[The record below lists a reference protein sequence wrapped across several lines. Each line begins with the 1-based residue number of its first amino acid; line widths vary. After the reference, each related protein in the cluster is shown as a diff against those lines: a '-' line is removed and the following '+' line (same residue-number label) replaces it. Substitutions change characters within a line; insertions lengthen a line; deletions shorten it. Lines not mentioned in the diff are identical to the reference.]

1 MAEAEYK
8 LALMGQLEKQEQ
20 ATSGLAITRNVQGI
34 AYVLIGA
41 SSKNCECLVDDADWH
56 TVRAHTWQKK
66 DAYAQAKIMGSL
78 VMMHQYL
85 TGTLHMDHIN
95 HNGLDNRRANLRVN
109 DRSGNSQN
117 QKERTGTTSRF
128 LGVVQKENG
137 KFQAQIVKN
146 GNQHHLG
153 VFEDEVDAARAYN
166 AAAPLY
172 YDGPKLNDVP
182 NLPEGVT
189 LESRRVLRHPD
200 KGQPDPEE
208 EASYF
213 KNKYLG
219 VSQRKN
225 GTYQVQMNLV
235 GRNVPLGYFVRPSVA
250 AKAYNE
256 AMSIIYEDPKLNQL
270 SEELDATTCLD
281 PELAKYLNT
290 HLKENQGG
298 IRKKQR
304 GPSSI
309 YKGVTK
315 TKGGKFS
322 AYVCV
327 NRVVTNLGTFASEI
341 EAAKAYNKRALEVFE
356 NPVLN
361 DV

>member
-1 MAEAEYK
+1 MAEVLQRNADGVAVIYLQDKKKQIVAE
-8 LALMGQLEKQEQ
+8 
-20 ATSGLAITRNVQGI
+20 V
-34 AYVLIGA
+34 
-41 SSKNCECLVDDADWH
+41 LVDDEDWLD
-56 TVRAHTWQKK
+56 VYRFNWWRSNG
-66 DAYAQAKIMGSL
+66 YARGS
-78 VMMHQYL
+78 VFGEDCGMREYL
-85 TGTLHMDHIN
+85 TGKLGMDHIN
-95 HNGLDNRRANLRVN
+95 HDGFDNRRANLREI
-109 DRSGNSQN
+109 DRSGNGQN

-128 LGVVQKENG
+128 LGVVQKESG

-146 GNQHHLG
+146 GCQYHLG
-153 VFEDEVDAARAYN
+153 VFVDEEDAARAYN

-182 NLPEGVT
+182 DLPEGVT
-189 LESRRVLRHPD
+189 LESRRVLRYPD
-200 KGQPDPEE
+200 RGQPDPVED
-208 EASYF
+208 AAYF
-213 KNKYLG
+213 PEKYLG
-219 VSQRKN
+219 VTKRAGS
-225 GTYQVQMNLV
+225 YQVQMSLAGV
-235 GRNVPLGYFVRPSVA
+235 IRHLGNYPRPSMA

-256 AMSIIYEDPKLNQL
+256 AMLKIYDDPKLNQVEGSPDEKPCL
-270 SEELDATTCLD
+270 DSEMAKFLDTYVKEEL
-281 PELAKYLNT
+281 
-290 HLKENQGG
+290 GG

-315 TKGGKFS
+315 TKGGKFR

-341 EAAKAYNKRALEVFE
+341 EAAKAHNKKALEVMD

>member
-1 MAEAEYK
+1 MDE
-8 LALMGQLEKQEQ
+8 
-20 ATSGLAITRNVQGI
+20 ITRNADGFAVIHLANMRGE
-34 AYVLIGA
+34 V
-41 SSKNCECLVDDADWH
+41 LVDDEDWPNMMQFSWYIKPSNK
-56 TVRAHTWQKK
+56 TS
-66 DAYAQAKIMGSL
+66 YAQRTVAGKSTIT
-78 VMMHQYL
+78 MHQQI
-85 TGTLHMDHIN
+85 TGKNNMDHIN
-95 HNGLDNRRANLRVN
+95 LNGLDNRRVNLREI
-109 DRSGNSQN
+109 DRSGNGQN
-117 QKERTGTTSRF
+117 QGERTGTTSRF
-128 LGVVQKENG
+128 QGVVQKENG
-137 KFQAQIVKN
+137 KWQAQIGKD
-146 GNQHHLG
+146 GILHHLG
-153 VFEDEVDAARAYN
+153 VYENEEDAARAYN

-172 YDGPKLNDVP
+172 YDGPKLNVVP
-182 NLPEGVT
+182 DLPEGVT

-219 VSQRKN
+219 VSKRKN

-304 GPSSI
+304 GPSSS
-309 YKGVTK
+309 YKGVSK
-315 TKGGKFS
+315 TKHGRFQ
-322 AYVCV
+322 AYVFIG
-327 NRVVTNLGTFASEI
+327 RKGKYLGTFGTEI
-341 EAAKAYNKRALEVFE
+341 EAAKAYNTGALEHLE
-356 NPVLN
+356 NPILN